1 MENKSLETLT
11 ESQRKL
17 HNEFIRCQN
26 RMEIE
31 KFLEKVEIL
40 NESQE
45 NNEIPYYDM
54 TTEEYCKKYNL
65 VPIEEVIEQT
75 VTGIKGIGGCE
86 TRGKFRWAMPKS
98 MIYE

>member
-26 RMEIE
+26 WLETEI
-31 KFLEKVEIL
+31 FLEKVEML
-40 NESQE
+40 DESQE

-65 VPIEEVIEQT
+65 VPIEEVMKKY
-75 VTGIKGIGGCE
+75 GIK
-86 TRGKFRWAMPKS
+86 
-98 MIYE
+98 